1 MMEIEQLIEKLRQK
15 LPTEEI
21 ETKPHIGG
29 KERIFVL
36 INAPKIADAARA
48 IKEMGGRL
56 CTISCVER
64 FSLFELIYHFSLD
77 REGVMVNLKTTVK
90 KTDPEVDS
98 VTPIIRGAAFIEREI
113 HDLFGVKFKGHPSL
127 KRLILSEQWKG
138 NPPLRRE

>member
-36 INAPKIADAARA
+36 INASKIADAARA

-77 REGVMVNLKTTVK
+77 REGVMVNLRTTVK